1 MVMKERLDLIIM
13 QNGASMTISLF
24 INFFINIC
32 LFISFI
38 TGNKGP
44 ENGFLIVGFLL
55 TGFISFLNYKAVR
68 NAMEIKR
75 ILESEGI
82 IK

>member
-1 MVMKERLDLIIM
+1 MKERLDLIIM
-13 QNGASMTISLF
+13 QNGASMTIALF
-24 INFFINIC
+24 INFFINIYF
-32 LFISFI
+32 LISFI
-38 TGNKGP
+38 TGNNGP
-44 ENGFLIVGFLL
+44 EYGFLIVGFI
-55 TGFISFLNYKAVR
+55 TGFISFLNYKSVR